1 MVEGESHCIL
11 LLLLLLIQPFFIF
24 INVTKCTNQ
33 FKYIFY
39 ADDSTLSTCNNTIIH
54 FIETRLQY
62 NWHNN
67 KNGDGL
73 VNRLVIKPI
82 A

>member
-1 MVEGESHCIL
+1 MQGL
-11 LLLLLLIQPFFIF
+11 GYLII
-24 INVTKCTNQ
+24 
-33 FKYIFY
+33 
-39 ADDSTLSTCNNTIIH
+39 NNTIMH

-73 VNRLVIKPI
+73 VNRLTSNFLILNQAHRVAWLIGQEKNLK
-82 A
+82 